1 MQAILTVLFALS
13 YWGYANLAEIA
24 GFPRQMKWLVASAGL
39 INLLYIF
46 AMLGQLEAGY
56 WILLTAG
63 VISQLVRW
71 GLVITKKW
79 QPDFADERVHL
90 YDFWMLFV
98 GILFAIQLLKSP
110 LIHYDNYSHWAVM
123 VKYLHFTGHL
133 PDAGQKLITFTSY
146 LPGSSLFIAYVV
158 RFLGYSSGTMLL
170 GQFFLIWSAI
180 GALFA
185 VLPDQRRRLN
195 QLVICI
201 AIGFSMIAN
210 ISIRTNN
217 LLVDYL
223 LAVFTA
229 GALAGIWALRQKPAL
244 QLVFFFLM
252 VSSLLLI
259 KNSGSFFVLILLVY
273 LLALK
278 KKWTWRLADLAGA
291 GISFLPFWTW
301 QQHVKAVFPNA
312 GNHAINTQHYENA
325 LAGQSQIDLN
335 ALGNRILHHLLSWQ
349 TMSTREWVL
358 INVYGLLL
366 FIVVNLILKKK
377 QPILRTVFGL
387 DIMIGLFYLS
397 LYGAYAMT
405 MTKTE
410 AMSLNGFE
418 RYMSTV
424 IIIAILSMGA
434 LTAVVIDRC
443 YVEQNIEKRDFKSY
457 KSIFTKNIYQ
467 MSSLVLLVFSII
479 AMLSEINGLAYNT
492 RMARKELPVKLA
504 KMAKEET
511 QLNHKKIL
519 LVDAE
524 AGNVDDDYDYYLGR
538 DWFFS
543 DHVTARAAF
552 DMSADDFK
560 NYVYR
565 YDYVVLPVKHQT
577 FSALTKQAFQEKV
590 ATGLY
595 QVTAGGLEKVKNRE
609 IELNSR

>member
-1 MQAILTVLFALS
+1 MTILFALS
-13 YWGYANLAEIA
+13 YWGFANLAEIA
-24 GFPRQMKWLVASAGL
+24 GFPRQLKWLVASAGL

-46 AMLGQLEAGY
+46 AMLDQLEMGY
-56 WILLTAG
+56 WILLTG
-63 VISQLVRW
+63 GIICQLIRW
-71 GLVITKKW
+71 GLVLSKKW
-79 QPDFADERVHL
+79 QPNFADERVHL
-90 YDFWMLFV
+90 YDFWMLLV
-98 GILFAIQLLKSP
+98 GILFAVQLLKSP

-133 PDAGQKLITFTSY
+133 PDATQKLITFTSY
-146 LPGSSLFIAYVV
+146 LPGSSLFIAYVI
-158 RFLGYSSGTMLL
+158 RFLGYGSGTMLL

-180 GALFA
+180 GSLFA

-201 AIGFSMIAN
+201 AIGFSMMAN

-223 LAVFTA
+223 LATFTA
-229 GALAGIWALRQKPAL
+229 GGLAGIWALRQKPLL
-244 QLVFFFLM
+244 QLLYFYLM
-252 VSSLLLI
+252 ASSLLLI
-259 KNSGSFFVLILLVY
+259 KNSGSFFVLVLLVY

-291 GISFLPFWTW
+291 GIAFLPFWTW

-312 GNHAINTQHYENA
+312 VNHAINIQHYENA
-325 LAGQSQIDLN
+325 LAGQSQSDLIS
-335 ALGNRILHHLLSWQ
+335 LGDRILDHLLSWK

-366 FIVVNLILKKK
+366 FIVVNLVLKKK
-377 QPILRTVFGL
+377 QPILWTVFVL
-387 DIMIGLFYLS
+387 DVMIGLFYLS
-397 LYGAYAMT
+397 LYATYAVT
-405 MTKTE
+405 MTKKE

-443 YVEQNIEKRDFKSY
+443 YVEQNIEKRDIKSY
-457 KSIFTKNIYQ
+457 KSIFFKNLYQ
-467 MSSLVLLVFSII
+467 MASLVLLVFSII
-479 AMLSEINGLAYNT
+479 AMLSETNGLAYNT
-492 RMARKELPVKLA
+492 RLAKKELPVKLA
-504 KMAKEET
+504 KTAKEET

-524 AGNVDDDYDYYLGR
+524 AGNVDDNYDYYLGR

-543 DHVTARAAF
+543 DQVTAREAF
-552 DMSADDFK
+552 DMSAEDFK

-577 FSALTKQAFQEKV
+577 FSSLTDQAFQEKV
-590 ATGLY
+590 TTGLY
-595 QVTAGGLEKVKNRE
+595 QVTAGGLEKVKNRT
-609 IELNSR
+609 INLKIR

>member
-1 MQAILTVLFALS
+1 MTILFALS
-13 YWGYANLAEIA
+13 YWGFANLAEIA
-24 GFPRQMKWLVASAGL
+24 GFPRQLKWLVASAGL

-46 AMLGQLEAGY
+46 AMLDQLEMGY
-56 WILLTAG
+56 WILLTG
-63 VISQLVRW
+63 GIICQLIRW
-71 GLVITKKW
+71 GLVLSKKW
-79 QPDFADERVHL
+79 QPNFYDERVHL
-90 YDFWMLFV
+90 YDFWMLLV
-98 GILFAIQLLKSP
+98 GILFAVQLLKSP

-133 PDAGQKLITFTSY
+133 PDATQKLITFTSY
-146 LPGSSLFIAYVV
+146 LPGSSLFIAYVI
-158 RFLGYSSGTMLL
+158 RFLGYGSGTMLL

-180 GALFA
+180 GSLFA

-201 AIGFSMIAN
+201 AIGLSMMAN

-223 LAVFTA
+223 LATFTA
-229 GALAGIWALRQKPAL
+229 GGLAGIWALRQKPLL
-244 QLVFFFLM
+244 QLLYFYLM
-252 VSSLLLI
+252 ASSLLLI
-259 KNSGSFFVLILLVY
+259 KNSGSFFVLVLLVY

-278 KKWTWRLADLAGA
+278 KKWPWRLADLAGA
-291 GISFLPFWTW
+291 GIAFLPFWTW
-301 QQHVKAVFPNA
+301 QQHVKAVFRNA

-325 LAGQSQIDLN
+325 LAGQSQSDLIS
-335 ALGNRILHHLLSWQ
+335 LGDRILDHLLSWK

-366 FIVVNLILKKK
+366 FIVVNLVLKKK
-377 QPILRTVFGL
+377 QPILWTVFVL
-387 DIMIGLFYLS
+387 DVVIGLFYLS
-397 LYGAYAMT
+397 LYATYAMT
-405 MTKTE
+405 MTKKE

-443 YVEQNIEKRDFKSY
+443 YVDQNIEKRDIKSY
-457 KSIFTKNIYQ
+457 KSIFFKNLYQ
-467 MSSLVLLVFSII
+467 MASLVLLVFSII
-479 AMLSEINGLAYNT
+479 AMLSENNCLAYNT
-492 RMARKELPVKLA
+492 RLAKKELPVKLA
-504 KMAKEET
+504 KTAKEET

-543 DHVTARAAF
+543 DQVTAREAF
-552 DMSADDFK
+552 DMSAEDFK

-577 FSALTKQAFQEKV
+577 FSSLTDQAFQEKV
-590 ATGLY
+590 TTGLY
-595 QVTAGGLEKVKNRE
+595 QVTAGGLEKVKNRTINLE
-609 IELNSR
+609 IR